1 MDKQLLVIKIGTALL
16 TNRNGNIDQKAI
28 EKISSEIKQL
38 EKNYNII
45 LVSSGAVGCGKKYIK
60 DYKGSTDE
68 RKAAAAI
75 GNPLLMRLYYQQL
88 SKRGIM
94 VSQVLC
100 ERNHFSDRKRFV
112 ELKNTFEELRRNN
125 ILPIINENDIV
136 SNIDL
141 KFSDNDELATLAALG
156 FNAEKLIIC
165 TSAGGFMNDKDQIIP
180 QVDKIDKTILS
191 YVRMD
196 KTGMGLGG
204 MVSKLTYTKLA
215 ASLGIEVIIC
225 GLNGEEPLEKAI
237 SGRSGTIFKP
247 KKIRINARNR
257 WLASGA
263 ITIGTIKVDK
273 GAEKALKQH
282 KSLLTVGISQ
292 IEGKFESNEVVK
304 IENDEDEIIGVAK
317 VKMNVNEINKKLNEK
332 HTMAAHVDDIVLF

>member
-1 MDKQLLVIKIGTALL
+1 
-16 TNRNGNIDQKAI
+16 
-28 EKISSEIKQL
+28 
-38 EKNYNII
+38 
-45 LVSSGAVGCGKKYIK
+45 
-60 DYKGSTDE
+60 
-68 RKAAAAI
+68 
-75 GNPLLMRLYYQQL
+75 
-88 SKRGIM
+88 
-94 VSQVLC
+94 
-100 ERNHFSDRKRFV
+100 
-112 ELKNTFEELRRNN
+112 
-125 ILPIINENDIV
+125 
-136 SNIDL
+136 
-141 KFSDNDELATLAALG
+141 
-156 FNAEKLIIC
+156 
-165 TSAGGFMNDKDQIIP
+165 MNDKDQIIP